1 MKYKKILP
9 LALLVMI
16 GVSGCATTGKMHLA
30 KYPSEKKA
38 MRLLNV
44 QDACMLEYMGYPNGE
59 YITST
64 AGDGECRVL
73 AGFYAGTVKA
83 KKYTFESNGKQY
95 ESVKMNGSYSEAK
108 HPEEMLKVLEEAD
121 TNKDHI
127 VTLNEI
133 QTLKKKVL
141 DDYFKS
147 ESEKDQK

>member
-1 MKYKKILP
+1 
-9 LALLVMI
+9 
-16 GVSGCATTGKMHLA
+16 
-30 KYPSEKKA
+30 
-38 MRLLNV
+38 
-44 QDACMLEYMGYPNGE
+44 
-59 YITST
+59 
-64 AGDGECRVL
+64 
-73 AGFYAGTVKA
+73 
-83 KKYTFESNGKQY
+83 
-95 ESVKMNGSYSEAK
+95 MNGSYSEAK